1 MKSAKTIFFLF
12 LFSVAM
18 IVPAFAAQQSFSRLF
33 SYDPHP
39 ATARFA
45 EQMPVNNTLA
55 DIEIRFNE
63 SWNTKTSPATINQIS
78 FEIYALKNGR
88 KLVAKSTE
96 KININ
101 PGLRPG
107 STLSSLYLENLK
119 FQADLS
125 ELQKSSAGVTDLTVK
140 FNVSYDSAA
149 MQQAKQKVEN
159 QAAAPD
165 LSLCSR
171 FAKRA
176 DSLPAKN
183 IKGKISLYKK
193 ALMVAPPAS
202 HSDLARQFRA
212 EVNQK
217 LNALNDPDAAKTAIT
232 QSQQPVVQI
241 ETRPIQTTQ
250 TPLTQKS
257 YSSTSSL
264 NPRAVELY
272 KQAKTFLAKNQG
284 PEGRQALR
292 QALDLEPD
300 YYEAIVLL
308 GDNAFENRKFVR
320 AKEAFDKALKLNNKD
335 ADIML
340 KYFKACYYKGE
351 GATAI
356 ERLQGIQRNN
366 PNDNNINLALAESYF
381 QLGDLPNAEELCNKV
396 LQKNPS
402 NYKAKNLLERINRLL
417 N

>member
-1 MKSAKTIFFLF
+1 MNSAKTIIFLF
-12 LFSVAM
+12 LFSFSL
-18 IVPAFAAQQSFSRLF
+18 IIPAFSAQQSFSRLF

-39 ATARFA
+39 STAVFP

-55 DIEIRFNE
+55 DIEVRFYEN
-63 SWNTKTSPATINQIS
+63 WNSKTSPETINQIY
-78 FEIYALKNGR
+78 FEVSARKNGR
-88 KLVAKSTE
+88 KLVAKNTE

-101 PGLRPG
+101 PGLQKG
-107 STLSSLYLENLK
+107 SNLTTLNLENLK

-125 ELQKSSAGVTDLTVK
+125 ELKKTKSGVTDLTIK
-140 FNVSYDSAA
+140 FSVTYDSAD
-149 MQQAKQKVEN
+149 MQKAAQNLEN
-159 QAAAPD
+159 QSAAPD
-165 LSLCSR
+165 LSLCRR
-171 FAKRA
+171 FAKKA
-176 DSLPAKN
+176 DVLPAKN

-202 HSDLARQFRA
+202 HSNLARQFRA
-212 EVNQK
+212 EVNRK
-217 LNALNDPDAAKTAIT
+217 LKALNAPADAQSTVAKPQQHTSVKT
-232 QSQQPVVQI
+232 FSQPV
-241 ETRPIQTTQ
+241 QTSVSKKQ
-250 TPLTQKS
+250 DP
-257 YSSTSSL
+257 STSNL
-264 NPRAVELY
+264 NPRAVELF
-272 KQAKTFLAKNQG
+272 KQAKTLLAKNQG

-300 YYEAIVLL
+300 YYDAIVLL

-320 AKEAFDKALKLNNKD
+320 AKEAFDQALKLNNKD

-366 PNDNNINLALAESYF
+366 PNDSGINLALAESYF

-417 N
+417 H